1 MVIPLDVLT
10 RKLEIRYGQWDADQG
25 AEGRARC
32 ITIENCVVESSISTF
47 ANVFAARTFQN
58 WRYRSLSNTSR

>member
-1 MVIPLDVLT
+1 MDNGMRIEVPT
-10 RKLEIRYGQWDADQG
+10 A
-25 AEGRARC
+25 ARC
-32 ITIENCVVESSISTF
+32 ITIEDCVVESSISTF